1 MLAVGG
7 SRGDVNTTLKLE
19 IGTAYLPL
27 CSFPNVFMRIWLHT
41 LLHNS
46 VFFYFCNT
54 DLNICGVLQG
64 SGEIWQWTINFY
76 KSPMMINN
84 ITMKAPK
91 VYWQTNNYKC
101 LDTSVIHS
109 QISSPFL
116 EFFCD
121 KFMDWNRILY
131 CDFSIETIEQFKMSV
146 CK

>member
-1 MLAVGG
+1 MSTPPL
-7 SRGDVNTTLKLE
+7 NLKL
-19 IGTAYLPL
+19 GRPT
-27 CSFPNVFMRIWLHT
+27 FPFVHSLMSSCGFDCTHCYIT
-41 LLHNS
+41 LF
-46 VFFYFCNT
+46 FFYFCNT

-91 VYWQTNNYKC
+91 VYWQTNNYKS

-131 CDFSIETIEQFKMSV
+131 CDFSSETIEQFKMSV